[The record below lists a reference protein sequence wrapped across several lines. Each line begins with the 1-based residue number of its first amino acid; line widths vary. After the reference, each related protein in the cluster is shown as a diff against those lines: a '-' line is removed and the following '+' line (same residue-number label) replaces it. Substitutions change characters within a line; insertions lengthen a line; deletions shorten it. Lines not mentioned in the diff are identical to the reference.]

1 MILDLTR
8 TSKYVV
14 NTIAIVLLL
23 FIASRSHAQHP
34 VIRVDLDESSRK
46 MREVNENGYTSWQVV
61 PGISDTKI
69 IHGIKITVSK
79 IGTDNSNL
87 GTEWYKVGMQT
98 PYFARLVSDGLT
110 LKSTDPAAAIELR
123 ISGLPAGT
131 HHLLTYHNLP
141 LSATG
146 QDFSE
151 IGIFE
156 EGALLAQVQPS
167 VRALKTRDA
176 AKAYISFQ
184 AAMGKDVVLH
194 FKAMNT
200 GANIIRDIIINGLE
214 INTPDPSKQAN
225 ASFPLNADEH
235 VEINGSQLN
244 LRWQGATGAKQ
255 HDIYFGKDSAAVA
268 NASIRSPLYKGR
280 HTDSV
285 YTAGNIYSGDTYY
298 WRVDEVAPAG
308 ITKGNVWYFRP
319 AQLAFPGAEGYG
331 RYARGGRGGK
341 VVHVTNL
348 NDDNV
353 PGSLRYAVENEK
365 GPRTI
370 VFDVSGIITLKERL
384 ILNDPY
390 VTVAG
395 QTAPGKGICIK
406 GAPFGSTGNDCIV
419 RNLRVRLGAGRTFDG
434 MGLTGANY
442 SIMDHCSISWTI
454 DEAFSSRGALNIT
467 LQRTLISEALNA
479 AGHNKYEAGKQHG
492 FAGTISGSV
501 GSYHH
506 NLLAHCA
513 GRNWSLGG
521 ALDGDAYYAGYM
533 DITNNV
539 VYNWKHRTTDGGT
552 KEVNFVNNY
561 YKPGPSSAKFYA
573 FTLDHEGVGKGTQ
586 RCYFTGNV
594 MPGYFDETNQEKGRN
609 ETWSKRETV
618 KYASF
623 VDKPFFPSFVTT
635 QRAYSAYK
643 NVLSDVGCA
652 QPALDDHDQR
662 IIKETMD
669 SSFTYRGSKTGFAGL
684 IDHQDDAGGWEN
696 YPQLS
701 RGSNWDTDGDGLPD
715 WWEQI
720 FKLNTRSSKGDFS
733 DARQDKD
740 RDGYTQLDD
749 YLNWM
754 ALPHYE
760 TTGGEVVVDLASLTR
775 GFTNQPVYKINSAAN
790 GKAEL
795 TAGKVAFYPAAAGLA
810 SFEFTVMDGDGDTM
824 TRKVNILKASQQH
837 LR

>member
-1 MILDLTR
+1 MIFDLIR
-8 TSKYVV
+8 ISRYAVV
-14 NTIAIVLLL
+14 AITVFLS
-23 FIASRSHAQHP
+23 FFNSSYAQHP
-34 VIRVDLDESSRK
+34 VIRVDFDESSRK
-46 MREVNENGYTSWQVV
+46 VSEVNENGYLSWQFVQGSTDSKSIN
-61 PGISDTKI
+61 GIT
-69 IHGIKITVSK
+69 ITVSK
-79 IGTDNSNL
+79 AGTAKENL
-87 GTEWYKVGMQT
+87 ATAWYKVGMQT
-98 PYFARLVSDGLT
+98 PHFARLISDGLM
-110 LKSTDPAAAIELR
+110 LKSPDPGAEIEMR
-123 ISGLPAGT
+123 ISGLPEGM
-131 HHLLTYHNLP
+131 HSLLTYHNLP
-141 LSATG
+141 LSG
-146 QDFSE
+146 PKEGFSA
-151 IGIFE
+151 IGIFRDDV
-156 EGALLAQVQPS
+156 LLTQVQPS
-167 VRALKTRDA
+167 VRAFQTKDA
-176 AKAYISFQ
+176 AKAYVSFR
-184 AAMGKDVVLH
+184 ANAGKDVLLR
-194 FKAMNT
+194 FKAIHPS
-200 GANIIRDIIINGLE
+200 AAPSRDIIINGFE
-214 INTPDPSKQAN
+214 INIPDPARQAT

-235 VEINGSQLN
+235 VEIATRSIS
-244 LRWQGATGAKQ
+244 LRWQAAAGVQQ
-255 HDIYFGKDSAAVA
+255 HDVYFGKDSASVA
-268 NASIRSPLYKGR
+268 TAGTQSALYKGR
-280 HTDSV
+280 QADLT
-285 YTAGNIYSGDTYY
+285 YTAAQLYSGDTYY
-298 WRVDEVAPAG
+298 WRIDEVTPAG
-308 ITKGNVWYFRP
+308 ITKGNIWYFRP
-319 AQLAFPGAEGYG
+319 AQLAFPDAEGYG

-348 NDDNV
+348 NDDNA
-353 PGSLRYAVENEK
+353 PGSLRYAVEKEK

-370 VFDVSGIITLKERL
+370 VFDVSGIITLKDRL

-434 MGLTGANY
+434 MGLTGANH

-539 VYNWKHRTTDGGT
+539 VYNWRHRTTDGGT

-586 RCYFTGNV
+586 RCYFAGNV
-594 MPGYFDETNQEKGRN
+594 MPGYFDESNQEKGRN
-609 ETWSKRETV
+609 ETWSKREAV

-623 VDKPFFPSFVTT
+623 VEKPFFPSFVTT

-643 NVLSDVGCA
+643 NVLSDVGCT
-652 QPALDDHDQR
+652 QPVLDDHDQR

-669 SSFTYRGSKTGFAGL
+669 SSFTYKGSKTGFAGL

-696 YPQLS
+696 YPQVNRDS
-701 RGSNWDTDGDGLPD
+701 DWDTDGDGLPD

-720 FKLNTRSSKGDFS
+720 FKLNTHSFKGDFS
-733 DARQDKD
+733 DATQDTD
-740 RDGYTQLDD
+740 RDGYTQLDE
-749 YLNWM
+749 YLQWM

-760 TTGGEVVVDLASLTR
+760 TTEAKVIVDLASLTR
-775 GFTNQPVYKINSAAN
+775 GFTNQPVYKIKSAVN
-790 GKAEL
+790 GKAYL
-795 TAGKVAFYPAAAGLA
+795 NAGSLLFIPAAEGLA
-810 SFEFTVMDGDGDTM
+810 SFEFTVTDADGDTM
-824 TRKVNILKASQQH
+824 TRKVNILKAKKAY

>member
-1 MILDLTR
+1 MIPDLSSTC
-8 TSKYVV
+8 KYTV
-14 NTIAIVLLL
+14 NTVAIVLLL
-23 FIASRSHAQHP
+23 LLTGRSYAQHP
-34 VIRVDLDESSRK
+34 VIRVDFNESSRK
-46 MREVNENGYTSWQVV
+46 LKEVNENGYISWQVL
-61 PGISDTKI
+61 PGTSDTKI
-69 IHGIKITVSK
+69 INGVKITVSK
-79 IGTDNSNL
+79 IGTGNSDL
-87 GTEWYKVGMQT
+87 GTEWYKAGMQT
-98 PYFARLVSDGLT
+98 PHFARLVSDGLT

-123 ISGLPAGT
+123 ISGLPQGIHT
-131 HHLLTYHNLP
+131 LLTYHNLS
-141 LSATG
+141 LSG
-146 QDFSE
+146 PGSQFS
-151 IGIFE
+151 GIRILRD
-156 EGALLAQVQPS
+156 GALLTKIQPS
-167 VRALKTRDA
+167 VRALKTNAA
-176 AKAYISFQ
+176 AKGYISFN
-184 AAMGKDVVLH
+184 ATAGEDVV
-194 FKAMNT
+194 FRFRAT
-200 GANIIRDIIINGLE
+200 DTSPRTIRDIIINGFE

-235 VEINGSQLN
+235 VETDGTKLS
-244 LRWQGATGAKQ
+244 LRWQGAVGAKQ

-268 NASIRSPLYKGR
+268 NASIQSSLYKGR
-280 HTDSV
+280 RIDSV
-285 YTAGNIYSGDTYY
+285 YAADHIYSGDTYY
-298 WRVDEVAPAG
+298 WRIDEVAPAG

-319 AQLAFPGAEGYG
+319 AQLAFPDAEGYG

-348 NDDNV
+348 NDDNL

-370 VFDVSGIITLKERL
+370 VFDLSGIITLKERL
-384 ILNDPY
+384 ILSDPY

-434 MGLTGANY
+434 MGLTGANH

-594 MPGYFDETNQEKGRN
+594 MPGYFDESNQEKGRN

-623 VDKPFFPSFVTT
+623 VDKPFFPSLVTT

-652 QPALDDHDQR
+652 QPVLDDHDKR

-669 SSFTYRGSKTGFAGL
+669 SSFTYKGSKTGLPGL
-684 IDHQDDAGGWEN
+684 IDHQDDAGSWES
-696 YPQLS
+696 YPQVN
-701 RGSNWDTDGDGLPD
+701 RGIDWDTDGDGLPD

-720 FKLNTRSSKGDFS
+720 FKLNTQSPKGDFS
-733 DARQDKD
+733 DAAQDID

-749 YLNWM
+749 YLQWM

-760 TTGGEVVVDLASLTR
+760 TTGSKVVIDLASLTK
-775 GFTNQPVYKINSAAN
+775 GFTRNPVFKVIAVTN
-790 GKAEL
+790 GKADL
-795 TAGKVAFYPAAAGLA
+795 NDNKLVFHPSTAGIS
-810 SFEFTVMDGDGDTM
+810 SFEFMVTDADGDTM
-824 TRKVNILKASQQH
+824 TRKVNILKASKQH
-837 LR
+837 LH